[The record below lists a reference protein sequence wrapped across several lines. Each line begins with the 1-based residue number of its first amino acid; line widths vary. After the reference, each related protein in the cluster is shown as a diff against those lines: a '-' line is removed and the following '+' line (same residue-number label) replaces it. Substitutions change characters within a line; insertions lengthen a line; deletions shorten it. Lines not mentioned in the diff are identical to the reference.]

1 MNRTLFYYVSQM
13 VVGGGLTLIGVSNIV
28 SSDSDGFVLSISS
41 ALMIIGGV
49 GILLGNGYHILN
61 GNTDRIDIGR
71 VSFWLS
77 IVGAVLILLA
87 GVVSL
92 AI

>member
-1 MNRTLFYYVSQM
+1 MI
-13 VVGGGLTLIGVSNIV
+13 VGCGLALIAVSNIV
-28 SSDSDGFVLSISS
+28 SGDSDGFVLSISS
-41 ALMIIGGV
+41 ALMIVGGI
-49 GILLGNGYHILN
+49 GILLGNGYHVLN
-61 GNTDRIDIGR
+61 GDTDRIDIGP

>member
-1 MNRTLFYYVSQM
+1 MI
-13 VVGGGLTLIGVSNIV
+13 VGGGLALIGVSNVV
-28 SSDSDGFVLSISS
+28 SGKSDGFVLPLSS
-41 ALMIIGGV
+41 TLMIVGGV
-49 GILLGNGYHILN
+49 GILLGNGYHVLS
-61 GNTDRIDIGR
+61 GDTDRIDIGR

-77 IVGAVLILLA
+77 ILGAVLILLA